1 MELDDPWVEVEQSQ
15 NLMNS
20 GPTIKST
27 SHMMLK
33 IFFTSSAADD
43 AIIIFKFNVNAIVFY
58 VWDWKSVDSN
68 NFKLH
73 YQILF

>member
-1 MELDDPWVEVEQSQ
+1 MELDDPWVEVGQSQ

-33 IFFTSSAADD
+33 RKILTSSAADD
-43 AIIIFKFNVNAIVFY
+43 AIIIFKFNVNCFLCLRL
-58 VWDWKSVDSN
+58 K
-68 NFKLH
+68 KCR
-73 YQILF
+73 